1 MNKKVKFF
9 LGLAEEHPD
18 LPVIPF
24 VDGAVVSE
32 DKCAAFIGDFGASRV
47 GEFLEYDGVAYD
59 NRGDFIAD
67 WQDNHHNDAEFCD
80 MNEQE
85 LEDYAINFCDKQD
98 WKKVI
103 CLYIDI
109 FKGEVK

>member
-1 MNKKVKFF
+1 MKRFFDLVK
-9 LGLAEEHPD
+9 ENPD
-18 LPVIPF
+18 LPVISF
-24 VDGAVVSE
+24 VDGTVVSE
-32 DKCAAFIGDFGASRV
+32 DKCAAFIGEFGASHI

-67 WQDNHHNDAEFCD
+67 WQDNHHNDIEFCD

-85 LEDYAINFCDKQD
+85 LEDYAINFCDRQD

-103 CLYIDI
+103 CLYIDT
-109 FKGEVK
+109 FKGDVK

>member
-1 MNKKVKFF
+1 MRHF
-9 LGLAEEHPD
+9 LGLVKEHPD
-18 LPVIPF
+18 LPIIPV

-32 DKCAAFIGDFGASRV
+32 DKCAAFIGDFVASCV

-67 WQDNHHNDAEFCD
+67 WQNNHHNDIEFCD

-85 LEDYAINFCDKQD
+85 LEDYAINFCDRQD

-103 CLYIDI
+103 CLYIDTS
-109 FKGEVK
+109 KGEAK

>member
-1 MNKKVKFF
+1 MQGKRRTKRF
-9 LGLAEEHPD
+9 LGLVKEHPD
-18 LPVIPF
+18 LPIIPV

-32 DKCAAFIGDFGASRV
+32 DKCAAFIGEFGASRI

-67 WQDNHHNDAEFCD
+67 WQNNHHNDAEFCD

-85 LEDYAINFCDKQD
+85 LEDYAINFCDR
-98 WKKVI
+98 
-103 CLYIDI
+103 
-109 FKGEVK
+109 EEN

>member
-1 MNKKVKFF
+1 MNTKVKIFI
-9 LGLAEEHPD
+9 GLAEAHPD
-18 LPVIPF
+18 LPIVPF

-67 WQDNHHNDAEFCD
+67 WQDNHHNDTEFCD

-85 LEDYAINFCDKQD
+85 FENYAINFCDRQD

-103 CLYIDI
+103 CLYIDT

>member
-1 MNKKVKFF
+1 MNEKAKLFF
-9 LGLAEEHPD
+9 DLAKENPD
-18 LPVIPF
+18 LPVVPF
-24 VDGAVVSE
+24 IDRAVISGDE
-32 DKCAAFIGDFGASRV
+32 CAALIGEFGASRI
-47 GEFLEYDGVAYD
+47 GEILEYDGVTYD

-67 WQDNHHNDAEFCD
+67 WQDNHHNDVEFCD

-85 LEDYAINFCDKQD
+85 LEDYAINFCDKQN

>member
-1 MNKKVKFF
+1 MNTKVKIFI
-9 LGLAEEHPD
+9 GLAEAHPD
-18 LPVIPF
+18 LPIVPF

-32 DKCAAFIGDFGASRV
+32 DKCAAFIGDFGASRI

-67 WQDNHHNDAEFCD
+67 WQDNHHNDTEFCD

-103 CLYIDI
+103 YLYIDT
-109 FKGEVK
+109 FRGDVK

>member
-18 LPVIPF
+18 LPVVPF

-32 DKCAAFIGDFGASRV
+32 DKCASFIGDFGASCV
-47 GEFLEYDGVAYD
+47 GEFLKYDGVAYD
-59 NRGDFIAD
+59 NRDDFIAD

-85 LEDYAINFCDKQD
+85 LEDYAINFCDRQD
-98 WKKVI
+98 WKRVV
-103 CLYIDI
+103 CLYIDT
-109 FKGEVK
+109 FKGELK

>member
-9 LGLAEEHPD
+9 LGLAEEHPN
-18 LPVIPF
+18 LPIVPF

-32 DKCAAFIGDFGASRV
+32 DKCAASIGDFGASRV

-103 CLYIDI
+103 CLYIDT
-109 FKGEVK
+109 FKGETK